1 MTAEDG
7 RRKVLVVEDD
17 VDVRDL
23 VVLSL
28 NHAGF
33 DVLVEGDGA
42 AGLDLA
48 LEEQPDLVILDW
60 MMPRLSGVEVCRA
73 LRADPRAEGTSV
85 LLLTSRAQEGD
96 IDQGF
101 EAGAND
107 YMVKPFRGRELV
119 SRVDSLL
126 AQRRRLPVPP
136 A

>member
-1 MTAEDG
+1 M
-7 RRKVLVVEDD
+7 KVLVVEDD

-42 AGLDLA
+42 AGLDRALA
-48 LEEQPDLVILDW
+48 ELPDVVILDW
-60 MMPRLSGVEVCRA
+60 MMPRPNGVEVCRA
-73 LRADPRAEGTSV
+73 LRADPRAEHIGV
-85 LLLTSRAQEGD
+85 LLLTSRAQETD

-107 YMVKPFRGRELV
+107 YMVKPFRARELV

-126 AQRRRLPVPP
+126 AQSRRRLPVPP